1 MIPYIKV
8 PDLHPFQITWL
19 PLHPFGLLVA
29 TGVLLGT
36 VLANRRARK
45 RGFDLEQLNSF
56 ITWMLVGG
64 FVSGH
69 VLDEILYD
77 PHRITESV
85 TVCLPT
91 MPDKCVSGP
100 FTLLMLW
107 AGLGSF
113 PGFIGAA
120 TGVVLWKYFDYRAK
134 EPGGRAWFV
143 RSRPARPILPFCD
156 LILSVFPVAWVF
168 GRSGCASVH
177 DHPGAVASGFAPL
190 AVEFPSAIPSATD
203 GPGVHDPFG
212 PITFIHGQYPRYDL
226 GLLEL
231 MFTIV
236 LASLLALTWRKR
248 LATGTYVAVTCL
260 AYSPVRFMMDFL
272 RIKDVAGADPRYAGL
287 TPAQWACVGMFVFG
301 LSMAFYVR
309 SLKVR
314 GIDPADALRARPPRA
329 LPSPAPTG

>member
-8 PDLHPFQITWL
+8 PDLHPFHITWL

-36 VLANRRARK
+36 MLANRRARQ

-56 ITWMLVGG
+56 ITWMLVAG
-64 FVSGH
+64 FISGH

-77 PHRITESV
+77 PHRIVENPLS
-85 TVCLPT
+85 
-91 MPDKCVSGP
+91 
-100 FTLLMLW
+100 LLMLW

-113 PGFIGAA
+113 PGFLGAA
-120 TGVVLWKYFDYRAK
+120 IGVVLWKYFDYRPKA
-134 EPGGRAWFV
+134 PGARPWFV
-143 RSRPARPILPFCD
+143 RNRPARPILPFCD

-177 DHPGAVASGFAPL
+177 DHPGAVAIGSARL
-190 AVEFPSAIPSATD
+190 AVEFPSPIPGVTD
-203 GPGVHDPFG
+203 GPGLHTSFG
-212 PITFIHGQYPRYDL
+212 PLTFVHGHYPRYDL

-231 MFTIV
+231 MYTV
-236 LASLLALTWRKR
+236 ALASLLAITWRKR

-272 RIKDVAGADPRYAGL
+272 RIREVQGADPRYAGL
-287 TPAQWACVGMFVFG
+287 TPAQWACFAMFVFG
-301 LSMAFYVR
+301 AAMAAYVKHLR
-309 SLKVR
+309 VR
-314 GIDPADALRARPPRA
+314 GIEPANAVLARSPQTALRR
-329 LPSPAPTG
+329 T